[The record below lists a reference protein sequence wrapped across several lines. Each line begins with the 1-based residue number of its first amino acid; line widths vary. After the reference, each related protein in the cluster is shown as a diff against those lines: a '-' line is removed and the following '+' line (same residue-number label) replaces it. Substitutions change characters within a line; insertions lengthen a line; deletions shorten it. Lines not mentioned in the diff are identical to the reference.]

1 MGFLDRLSSAIK
13 SLRFP
18 APAPPNLV
26 SVFPTWADF
35 DQAVNQ
41 LLIGFKGTGRDYA
54 SAVGDLTMS
63 SLMMA
68 AVTAVG
74 NSASEAELQVR
85 EQQGNEEVIVDDHEL
100 VKLWYRPNNFYDAP
114 TMIKAVSTSWVITDN
129 AYIRKERN
137 EEGRVKELWYEP
149 HNTIRAVYPADG
161 SEFISNYE
169 VQRGPDWLPIPV
181 TDVIHF
187 RNGLDPANPR
197 YGLASTPAIFRE
209 IFGDNESANWYANLM
224 ANDAGFRYFLSIDNK
239 AGELGQE
246 DINNIKKLLMAQ
258 ITGDKKFTPPIITNA
273 EPKKLQF
280 SPQELDLRLQRYLAE
295 ERFCAVKGIPGTVME
310 FGSAGEHCLPADTR
324 ISTVE
329 RGPVSIRD
337 VRVGDLVWAFDP
349 DGSLVRRPVTW
360 SGFTG
365 RKQLF
370 KLKAR
375 NRTIWASGN
384 HPFLVR
390 KQEKVEAPRI
400 GHRHSPEWRYWLE
413 WVALE
418 NLQVGDR
425 ILEVLALPDTGK
437 TELPDGTPASAQ
449 LMQWLGAFVGDGCY
463 QSDCYL
469 TLCIPKEDR
478 VRREYYSLT
487 QGLFTKQVTQS
498 GGGRWNTLIALSP
511 QSLGVATAPAHLR
524 ETNNGFSFS
533 SRHTFLWLEQAGFKR
548 GARNK
553 HIPEWVFG
561 LTEELRLAFL
571 RGMLDTDG
579 SVSRRGHAVW
589 RLASRQLT
597 YDLWHL
603 SLGLGMSVSNIYH
616 LQQPKSCLPNEGRQ
630 EFYDAWQF
638 TIMSAE
644 DVRRIGSEDPLY
656 VKYLS
661 ATNEKK
667 RTNRA
672 SRGDHILPDF
682 TATVAIQSIEAGP
695 EEDVYDLTVEG
706 AHNFIA
712 DGLTVHNS
720 IYNNVFQSQQ
730 RFTNNYLAPFW
741 KHIAETLTHSL
752 LREFDNKPNHYV
764 FYDTADVKALQEDES
779 SRHKRWREDYL
790 GGGITRAEYRRAIG
804 LDATEADDVYFVPRG
819 GATQAR
825 DAAAPKNAAAPA
837 TTTATASSNGN
848 GIGDNGTS
856 GVKPSPAISTARLVS

>member
-1 MGFLDRLSSAIK
+1 MRFIDRLSAAYK

-18 APAPPNLV
+18 APTPPNLV

-41 LLIGFKGTGRDYA
+41 LLIGFKGTERDYA
-54 SAVGDLTMS
+54 TAVGDLTMS

-100 VKLWYRPNNFYDAP
+100 VKLWYRPNPFYDAP
-114 TMIKAVSTSWVITDN
+114 TLLKALATSWVIADN
-129 AYIRKERN
+129 AYLRKERN
-137 EEGRVKELWYEP
+137 SEGRVKELWYEP
-149 HNTIRAVYPADG
+149 HNTIRAAYPSDG
-161 SEFISNYE
+161 SAFISHYE
-169 VQRGPDWLPIPV
+169 IQRGPDWLPVPV

-246 DINNIKKLLMAQ
+246 DIDNIKKLLIAQ
-258 ITGDKKFTPPIITNA
+258 ISGDKKFTPPIITNA

-295 ERFCAVKGIPGTVME
+295 ERMCAAKGIPGNVME
-310 FGSAGEHCLPADTR
+310 LGSAAEHCLPADTR

-329 RGPVSIRD
+329 RGPVPIAD
-337 VRVGDLVWAFDP
+337 VQVGDLVWAFDP
-349 DGSLVRRPVTW
+349 DGTLAKRPVTW
-360 SGFTG
+360 SGCTG

-370 KLKAR
+370 KIKTR
-375 NRTIWASGN
+375 NRTIWASSN

-390 KQEKVEAPRI
+390 KKEKVEAPRV

-413 WVALE
+413 WVPLE

-437 TELPDGTPASAQ
+437 TTLPDGTPASTR

-463 QSDCYL
+463 QNDCYL
-469 TLCIPKEDR
+469 TLCIPKQDR
-478 VRREYYSLT
+478 VRTEYYQLT
-487 QGLFTKQVTQS
+487 QGLFTKQLPKPNRTKDK
-498 GGGRWNTLIALSP
+498 WWTPKPTLQP
-511 QSLGVATAPAHLR
+511 EVLGVSTAPAHLR

-533 SRHTFLWLEQAGFKR
+533 SKHTFLWLMEAGFKR

-553 HIPEWVFG
+553 HIPEWIFG

-589 RLASRQLT
+589 RLASKRLT

-603 SLGLGMSVSNIYH
+603 ALGLGMKVSNIYH

-644 DVRRIGSEDPLY
+644 DVRRIGSNDSLY
-656 VKYLS
+656 IKYLA
-661 ATNEKK
+661 ATNERK

-672 SRGDHILPDF
+672 SRGDYILPDW
-682 TATVAIQSIEAGP
+682 TATVAVQLIEAGP

-720 IYNNVFQSQQ
+720 IYNNVDQAQK
-730 RFTNNYLAPFW
+730 RFVNNYLVPLW
-741 KHIAETLTHSL
+741 KHFAETLTHHL
-752 LREFDNKPNHYV
+752 LPDFDNNPKHYV
-764 FYDTADVKALQEDES
+764 FYDTSDVKALQEDENK
-779 SRHKRWREDYL
+779 RHKRIDDDFIS
-790 GGGITRAEYRRAIG
+790 GIITRAEARRAIG
-804 LDATEADDVYFVPRG
+804 LDATAEDDVYFVPRG

-825 DAAAPKNAAAPA
+825 DAVPPKDAAAPA
-837 TTTATASSNGN
+837 TTTATEKTPTNGALA
-848 GIGDNGTS
+848 
-856 GVKPSPAISTARLVS
+856 PSQLLQ